1 MLGDLA
7 LRRVLLSAI
16 CALTLASHAGAESD
30 LARTLTP
37 TDLRRLAQFQV
48 AREDAIKDA
57 RENGESADVK
67 VLDEILSGVEMPVR
81 GVDIRGDYRCRMAKL
96 GRLAHVVIYNW
107 FRCRIDEDDVG
118 YRLEKL
124 TGSQRLSGHF
134 IEDNETALI
143 FYGADHYADENP
155 LAYNANP
162 ERNNVGRLVK
172 VGDKRYR
179 LEFPLPFLESNFDIL
194 EIEER

>member
-1 MLGDLA
+1 MFLSAALA
-7 LRRVLLSAI
+7 LA
-16 CALTLASHAGAESD
+16 LASHAGAESD
-30 LARTLTP
+30 LTKTLTP
-37 TDLRRLAQFQV
+37 TDLGRLAQFQL
-48 AREDAIKDA
+48 ARADALKDA
-57 RENGESADVK
+57 RENGDAADVK
-67 VLDEILSGVEMPVR
+67 LLDEILAGAEQPVR
-81 GVDIRGDYRCRMAKL
+81 GVDIRGDYRCRVAKL

-107 FRCRIDEDDVG
+107 FRCRIGEDDVG

-134 IEDNETALI
+134 IDDSETALI
-143 FYGADHYADENP
+143 FYGADHYADEEP

-162 ERNNVGRLVK
+162 ERNNVGRFVK

-194 EIEER
+194 ELEKR